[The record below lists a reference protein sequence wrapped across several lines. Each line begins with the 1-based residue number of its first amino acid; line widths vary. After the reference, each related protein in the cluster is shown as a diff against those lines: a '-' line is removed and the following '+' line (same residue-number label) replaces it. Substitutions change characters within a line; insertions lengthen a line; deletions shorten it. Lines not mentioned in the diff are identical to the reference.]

1 LKPIWHEVANELLG
15 GSHLPNQSPSQ
26 HSLTL
31 LFFFFQGH
39 TSVAAVDGDQQLDLV
54 ARFGVQGY
62 PTLVHVRGSAVRV
75 FAGERSKSGILAFA
89 RGGYA
94 SLPPLSF
101 WQSPVSLVGDAI
113 GLVTTA
119 GFYVTVAR
127 DWLLASEYPFPVVV
141 LAGIAALL
149 AVALLL
155 SLVTVWCLSIF
166 DAKPKRD

>member
-1 LKPIWHEVANELLG
+1 MNLLVR
-15 GSHLPNQSPSQ
+15 SS
-26 HSLTL
+26 TL
-31 LFFFFQGH
+31 SISIINSFTKLHTNTGH
-39 TSVAAVDGDQQLDLV
+39 TVLAAVDGDQSLDLV

-62 PTLVHVRGSAVRV
+62 PTLVHVRGSAVRM
-75 FAGERSKSGILAFA
+75 FNGERSKSGILAFA

-94 SLPPLSF
+94 SVAPLSF

-119 GFYVTVAR
+119 GYYVTVAR
-127 DWLLASEYPFPVVV
+127 DWLLTTGYPFPVVV

-149 AVALLL
+149 TVSIVL
-155 SLVTVWCLSIF
+155 SLITVWCLSLF

>member
-1 LKPIWHEVANELLG
+1 M
-15 GSHLPNQSPSQ
+15 
-26 HSLTL
+26 
-31 LFFFFQGH
+31 
-39 TSVAAVDGDQQLDLV
+39 VAAVDGDQQLDLV

-119 GFYVTVAR
+119 GLYVTVAR

-141 LAGIAALL
+141 LAGIASLL
-149 AVALLL
+149 AVALAL
-155 SLVTVWCLSIF
+155 SLVTVWCLSLF